1 MGTYRKIYY
10 HIIFGTKN
18 REAVIPP
25 AFERKLFN
33 YIWGIAKL
41 KNCRLYQING
51 MEDHIHLL
59 TDLHPTLSLSN
70 YIKEIKVSSSMWLKR
85 EGSFPLF
92 KGWQEGYGAFT
103 CSEMAKESIVAYIK
117 NQKDHHK
124 IERFEDE
131 YRRLL
136 KEHEIVFEEKYLF

>member
-1 MGTYRKIYY
+1 MASYRKIYY
-10 HIIFGTKN
+10 HIVFCTKN

-25 AFERKLFN
+25 SAEKKLFN
-33 YIWGIAKL
+33 YIWGIVKS

-51 MEDHIHLL
+51 MADHIHILL
-59 TDLHPTLSLSN
+59 DLHPSLSLSN
-70 YIKEIKVSSSMWLKR
+70 FIKDLKVSSSIWLKE

-103 CSEMAKESIVAYIK
+103 CSEMGKNVIIRYIK
-117 NQKDHHK
+117 NQKVHHRLEK
-124 IERFEDE
+124 YEEE

-136 KEHEIVFEEKYLF
+136 KEHDIVFKEEHLF